1 YPRWHTR
8 GTQLGDFNL
17 TETEAMLRAY
27 TKVLFVRDP
36 FHRLISTFMQ
46 GMGSSP
52 SFSSF
57 VEDVL
62 GSGQHNASA
71 AWKPLVSLCQ
81 PCSVHYDFVVVFGF
95 FRQELG
101 HVLQRAGLPV
111 DSLLLLKFTDT
122 QVRWTYSWL
131 SEQMFN
137 ELSLQQ
143 KQQLSRFYQW
153 DLAAFLFPGSFLSG

>member
-1 YPRWHTR
+1 YPRRHAPE
-8 GTQLGDFNL
+8 TQLREFNL
-17 TETEAMLRAY
+17 TEIEAMLRSY

-36 FHRLISTFMQ
+36 FHRLISSFMQ
-46 GMGSSP
+46 SIGSSP

-57 VEDVL
+57 VQDVL
-62 GSGQHNASA
+62 ESGQHNTSM

-81 PCSVHYDFVVVFGF
+81 PCFIHYDFVVVFGF

-101 HVLQRAGLPV
+101 HLLQRAGLPV
-111 DSLLLLKFTDT
+111 DSLLLEFTDSH
-122 QVRWTYSWL
+122 VRWTYSWL

-143 KQQLSRFYQW
+143 KQHLSHFYQQ
-153 DLAAFLFPGSFLSG
+153 DLAAFPFSSSFLSD